1 MGSMSSMVSK
11 NGEIGQEAFAII
23 PELME
28 QRRKDPQDD
37 LLTGLV
43 HAEIEEDGKTR
54 TLTLEEI
61 LGFVQLISLAG
72 TETVARL
79 LGFAAVT
86 LAQHPD
92 QRQELVDDPS
102 LLGERGRG
110 AAALRSAVA
119 GAVAVGRRATSSC
132 TASPSRRARA
142 SRLLNGCGRP
152 RRAPLPRP
160 RPVRHPPRHR
170 PAARVRVRRALL
182 HRRRGGTARRHASR
196 CTRR

>member
-72 TETVARL
+72 TETVARHARVRR
-79 LGFAAVT
+79 GHARAAPRPAPGAGRRPVV
-86 LAQHPD
+86 A
-92 QRQELVDDPS
+92 RQ
-102 LLGERGRG
+102 RGRG
-110 AAALRSAVA
+110 AAALRGAVA
-119 GAVAVGRRATSSC
+119 GAVALGRARRRA
-132 TASPSRRARA
+132 ARRHHPAGRA
-142 SRLLNGCGRP
+142 HLAAQRFRRP

-160 RPVRHPPRHR
+160 RPLRHPPRDR
-170 PAARVRVRRALL
+170 PPARRS
-182 HRRRGGTARRHASR
+182 GTARTSASAPRWRGSKAASR